1 MQITDNTAVSI
12 HYTLTNTGGET
23 LDSSVGAEPLVY
35 LHGAGNIIPGL
46 EDALSGKS
54 AGDKFNVTIEPE
66 DAYGE
71 KRADMI
77 QVVSKSMFGDMPVEE
92 GMQFHA
98 EVSHGPGIITV
109 VHIDGDQVTI
119 DGNHPLAGEA
129 LTFDVEIMDVRAA
142 TEDEIAHGHIHGE
155 GGHHH

>member
-1 MQITDNTAVSI
+1 MQISDNMAVSI
-12 HYTLTNTGGET
+12 HYTLTNNSGEK
-23 LDSSVGAEPLVY
+23 LDSSAGAEPLVY
-35 LHGAGNIIPGL
+35 LHGAGNIISGL
-46 EDALSGKS
+46 EEALTGRS

-77 QVVSKSMFGDMPVEE
+77 QVVSKSMFGDMPVEV

-109 VHIDGDQVTI
+109 VHIDGDEVTI

-129 LTFDVEIMDVRAA
+129 LTFDVEVMEVREA
-142 TEDEIAHGHIHGE
+142 TEDEISHGHIHGA
-155 GGHHH
+155 GCSH